1 MISIMKSIPRLSTFS
16 NSNVNMMSNFS
27 MFKTK
32 AKSLNKR
39 KKKANLKLTR
49 NKGIIKLND
58 KTTLK
63 ENKRIRLSVSGNYSI
78 QLNQS
83 KDSKHYSNAS
93 SMIYFNQ
100 NFNMFSEEDSASRM

>member
-39 KKKANLKLTR
+39 KKKTNLKLTR

-58 KTTLK
+58 KTTL
-63 ENKRIRLSVSGNYSI
+63 S
-78 QLNQS
+78 
-83 KDSKHYSNAS
+83 
-93 SMIYFNQ
+93 
-100 NFNMFSEEDSASRM
+100 